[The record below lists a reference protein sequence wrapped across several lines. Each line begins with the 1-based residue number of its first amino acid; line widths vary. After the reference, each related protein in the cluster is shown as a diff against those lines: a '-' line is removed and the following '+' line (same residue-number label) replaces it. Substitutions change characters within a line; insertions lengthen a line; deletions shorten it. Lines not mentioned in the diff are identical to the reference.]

1 MWRMRAF
8 LILASLLAL
17 ELLSVGSVLQKG
29 DNSKLSQITAVA
41 EKAPRNVIGLDDE
54 TYAHFAIKPQYSL
67 IVFLTAAHPKF
78 KCSICKALNE
88 EYELL
93 ATAYRKKVKQE
104 GKEPRVFFLRLDYE
118 ASMNVFQKYEIQ
130 SVPVIFH
137 IPSAGESSGGGSGGG
152 GKGSGDYQ
160 ILIRDRFAIQ
170 NEVQAEAMASFL
182 KDRTGVTVTIERS
195 QIWVYVLLLVLFG
208 VIAALVRPV
217 LNSLDF
223 FLGLVRY
230 KPLWALVSLGVY
242 TCAISGLI
250 FDIIRLPQLYYT
262 NPQSGAIMWF
272 YPQSGSQ
279 FVVEGFIIGFLN
291 LGCAASLIFLTI
303 KAPTF
308 KTENGRMVAVGV
320 SVLLFALFFNQV
332 RSFYVMKNRWYG
344 SSM

>member
-1 MWRMRAF
+1 MLSSLRF
-8 LILASLLAL
+8 LLILAALLAL
-17 ELLSVGSVLQKG
+17 GFRSVGSVLQSKG
-29 DNSKLSQITAVA
+29 DKLAQITAVA
-41 EKAPRNVIGLDDE
+41 EKAPSNVIGLDDE

-93 ATAYRKKVKQE
+93 AMSYRKQVKQE

-137 IPSAGESSGGGSGGG
+137 IPSASESSGSSGGGG

-182 KDRTGVTVTIERS
+182 KDRTGVALTIERS
-195 QIWVYVLLLVLFG
+195 QVWVYVLLLVLFG

-217 LNSLDF
+217 LDSLDF

-308 KTENGRMVAVGV
+308 KTENGRMMAVCI
-320 SVLLFALFFNQV
+320 SVLLFALFFNKV
-332 RSFYVMKNRWYG
+332 KSFYIMKNRWYG